1 MKDLPA
7 FLRIPGLLALA
18 LAVTCCGGASS
29 NQSGQRSE
37 KKVGGCEVDT
47 VSLGLYLKREAAV
60 RVPDRISVRSTR
72 DIGHEKMREAALEL
86 TEALD
91 SLGVKVVGRS
101 ELLHILEGPCWPE
114 FSISIEVDLVSRDN
128 SERIRD
134 ALAAARIAGLLPSL
148 DRGEDYGDFFVTAGR
163 GSSDWWTLWYRK

>member
-1 MKDLPA
+1 MKDISA
-7 FLRIPGLLALA
+7 FIKMTALLTLA

-37 KKVGGCEVDT
+37 RKVGGCEVDT
-47 VSLGLYLKREAAV
+47 VSLGLYMKRAETGK
-60 RVPDRISVRSTR
+60 VPDRISVRSTR

-91 SLGVKVVGRS
+91 SLGVRIVGRS
-101 ELLHILEGPCWPE
+101 ELLQIVKGPCWPE

-134 ALAAARIAGLLPSL
+134 ALAASRIAGLLPSP
-148 DRGEDYGDFFVTAGR
+148 DRGGDYGEFFVTAGR